1 MEEKLNKLSI
11 KSKLILMYGVGLVL
25 ALLMMLKIA
34 FHWNEYRSHLEYSHQ
49 IEEQVEHMVLSLQ
62 TNYLIQKNEWKN
74 MLLRGEDAD
83 KYLEHLNAFKA
94 ASEEIAL
101 DVEALESLELPSDD
115 LRNYIDAFKTEEENI
130 VARYI
135 EALPV
140 YRLAEH
146 KPAQTV
152 DKYLWNVTDKAFDL
166 LQLIHVSVEAHLYEQ
181 KQIHNAELINTV
193 LLILFI
199 ACITF
204 LSLTYA
210 FWITIKD
217 SLIRP
222 IDKLTE
228 SMEDIAQGERDLTIR
243 LTVKRDD
250 ELGKLAVLYNQFM
263 DKIQNLMIQV
273 VENASNLTEASN
285 RSQQITSATT
295 ETIRVQQNAIAK
307 VASSMSQMAETVHV
321 IADNA
326 SDAANNAHK
335 TNEQAETGYAV
346 TERAASSI
354 NQLSDEISSA
364 ENVIA
369 ALAQETKNIG
379 SIVGAINEISDQTNL
394 LALNAAI
401 EAARAGDHG
410 RGFAVVADEVRSL
423 AAKTQGA
430 TEEVQSMIQAIQK
443 EVDKAVAVMAR
454 SREQATESVHLSQ
467 EAGDALK
474 MIMSMVSH
482 IEQMNEEIADRSEQ
496 QSQVATN
503 INQNVNEINESV
515 EKTLNTAQQS
525 ISDNSDLA
533 QLSMVL
539 QSLIFQFR
547 ISEDQEQAGHAPAS
561 QKMVDD
567 DNHQMPDMDD
577 DGVELF

>member
-1 MEEKLNKLSI
+1 
-11 KSKLILMYGVGLVL
+11 MYGVGLVL
-25 ALLMMLKIA
+25 ALFMMLKMA
-34 FHWNEYRSHLEYSHQ
+34 FHWNDYHTQIELDHL
-49 IEEQVEHMVLSLQ
+49 IEEQVEHIVLSLE

-74 MLLRGEDAD
+74 MLLRGENAD
-83 KYLEHLNAFKA
+83 KYLEHLNAFKS
-94 ASEEIAL
+94 ASEEISLDIEAL
-101 DVEALESLELPSDD
+101 DSLALSD
-115 LRNYIDAFKTEEENI
+115 LKLQSYIDAFKHEHQVITQ
-130 VARYI
+130 RYI

-140 YRLAEH
+140 YQLAEH

-152 DKYLWNVTDKAFDL
+152 DKYLWQVTDKAFDL
-166 LQLIHVSVEAHLYEQ
+166 LLHIQSSAETYLYER
-181 KQIHNAELINTV
+181 KKDHDAALIRTF
-193 LLILFI
+193 LLILFLAAI
-199 ACITF
+199 GF
-204 LSLTYA
+204 LILTYA
-210 FWITIKD
+210 FWLTIKH

-222 IDKLTE
+222 IDKLTQ

-243 LTVKRDD
+243 LRVKRDD
-250 ELGKLAVLYNQFM
+250 ELGKLAMLYNQFM

-295 ETIRVQQNAIAK
+295 ETIRVQQNAIAN

-467 EAGDALK
+467 EAGEALK

-496 QSQVATN
+496 QSKVATN
-503 INQNVNEINESV
+503 INQNVNEINDSV

>member
-1 MEEKLNKLSI
+1 
-11 KSKLILMYGVGLVL
+11 
-25 ALLMMLKIA
+25 
-34 FHWNEYRSHLEYSHQ
+34 
-49 IEEQVEHMVLSLQ
+49 
-62 TNYLIQKNEWKN
+62 
-74 MLLRGEDAD
+74 
-83 KYLEHLNAFKA
+83 
-94 ASEEIAL
+94 
-101 DVEALESLELPSDD
+101 
-115 LRNYIDAFKTEEENI
+115 
-130 VARYI
+130 
-135 EALPV
+135 
-140 YRLAEH
+140 
-146 KPAQTV
+146 
-152 DKYLWNVTDKAFDL
+152 
-166 LQLIHVSVEAHLYEQ
+166 
-181 KQIHNAELINTV
+181 
-193 LLILFI
+193 
-199 ACITF
+199 
-204 LSLTYA
+204 
-210 FWITIKD
+210 
-217 SLIRP
+217 
-222 IDKLTE
+222 
-228 SMEDIAQGERDLTIR
+228 
-243 LTVKRDD
+243 
-250 ELGKLAVLYNQFM
+250 
-263 DKIQNLMIQV
+263 
-273 VENASNLTEASN
+273 
-285 RSQQITSATT
+285 
-295 ETIRVQQNAIAK
+295 
-307 VASSMSQMAETVHV
+307 
-321 IADNA
+321 
-326 SDAANNAHK
+326 
-335 TNEQAETGYAV
+335 
-346 TERAASSI
+346 
-354 NQLSDEISSA
+354 
-364 ENVIA
+364 
-369 ALAQETKNIG
+369 
-379 SIVGAINEISDQTNL
+379 VGAINEISDQTNL

-467 EAGDALK
+467 EAGEALK